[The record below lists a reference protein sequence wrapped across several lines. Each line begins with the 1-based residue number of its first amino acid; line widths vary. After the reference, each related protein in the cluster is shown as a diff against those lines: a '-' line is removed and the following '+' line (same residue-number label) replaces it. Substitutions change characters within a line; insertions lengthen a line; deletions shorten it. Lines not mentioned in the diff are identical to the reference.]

1 MLNFFKLP
9 LLRLT
14 FYQHQASPDQLQ
26 HPNQQL
32 LANSHLARSVDSV
45 RMVSF
50 NVPRRRL
57 WMRE

>member
-1 MLNFFKLP
+1 MSNLFKLP

-14 FYQHQASPDQLQ
+14 FYRHQASPVQLQ
-26 HPNQQL
+26 HPNLQL

-45 RMVSF
+45 RMVSY